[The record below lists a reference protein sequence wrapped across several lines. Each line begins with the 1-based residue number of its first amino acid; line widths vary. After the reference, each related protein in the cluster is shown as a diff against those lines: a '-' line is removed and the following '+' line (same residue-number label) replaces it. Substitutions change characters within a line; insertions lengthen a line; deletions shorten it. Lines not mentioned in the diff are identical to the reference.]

1 MKIKIISDAACTL
14 FIDNEEVA
22 IIQAN
27 ELTIVPIEKGEYII
41 RYECLNHREV
51 FIEKDLVVEYD
62 KVERI
67 SFKDYLIAHIELL
80 VSCQKRVAQG
90 PNGLWGY
97 VLSGTDLE
105 VVPFVY
111 DEAEEY
117 RRIDGRTIAYVK
129 KDGCATFIDG
139 KGEPIIPIGEYVA
152 MDYYKNLFIAR
163 DRDGNGLVLS
173 DLGVK
178 MFDMK
183 KDKYAIANHSIYAY
197 QNLIAKELYGSENR
211 TFNAYFPS
219 GELIESL
226 GEFNEIKELFVPD
239 VWGFTPSTPYY
250 IISKNGLTGI
260 VRVERY
266 LKKASWITEC
276 KNTVEAHW
284 ERRSSDMG
292 DPIAGV
298 DLEFDT
304 YGLVELSNPENNR
317 YTCVYNYPEH
327 NLLVVT
333 ERVINENGP
342 DNHDRV
348 TMYNSQGRVIFQ
360 QEDVDISVF
369 SFGEANIRYNNGKKR
384 LINTN
389 GDVFDYCD

>member
-27 ELTIVPIEKGEYII
+27 ELTIVPIERGEYIV

-67 SFKDYLIAHIELL
+67 SFKDYLLAHKELL
-80 VSCQKRVAQG
+80 VSCQKIVAQG

-97 VLSGTDLE
+97 VLSGTDLD
-105 VVPFVY
+105 VVPFFY

-139 KGEPIIPIGEYVA
+139 KGEPIIPIDEYVA
-152 MDYYKNLFIAR
+152 MDYYKNLFIAH
-163 DRDGNGLVLS
+163 DREGNSLVLS

-183 KDKYAIANHSIYAY
+183 NDKYAIANHSIYAY
-197 QNLIAKELYGSENR
+197 QNLIAKEIYGSENR

-226 GEFNEIKELFVPD
+226 GEFDEIKELFVPD

-260 VRVERY
+260 VRVDRY
-266 LKKASWITEC
+266 LKKASWITDC
-276 KNTVEAHW
+276 NNTIEAHW
-284 ERRSSDMG
+284 GRRSSDM
-292 DPIAGV
+292 DPFAGV

-304 YGLVELSNPENNR
+304 YGMVELSNSDNNR
-317 YTCVYNYPEH
+317 YTCIHDYPEH
-327 NLLVVT
+327 NILVVS
-333 ERVINENGP
+333 EEAINEDGP
-342 DNHDRV
+342 TVHDKV
-348 TMYNSQGRVIFQ
+348 TLYNAQGRMIFQ

-369 SFGEANIRYNNGKKR
+369 SYGEAILRYK
-384 LINTN
+384 N
-389 GDVFDYCD
+389 GDEHIIDIKGRVFDRNN